1 MIKHGLILM
10 TLCLT
15 SPRRLT
21 CGYAEG
27 ACMLMV
33 RSSSHSPSR
42 RKGEPRRG
50 WLARFGLGISLFI
63 ALNLGLLKDDSVAS
77 LNKTNHYR
85 QWAFMQLNNLDQ
97 FYCLDELN
105 YKESRW
111 NPKAKN
117 GSHYG
122 IPQGRS
128 KWLST
133 VDGYKQIDWQL
144 KYIKERYDNPCNAL
158 QHHKKKGWY

>member
-1 MIKHGLILM
+1 MLGSSVAVAHKA
-10 TLCLT
+10 T
-15 SPRRLT
+15 RRARQ
-21 CGYAEG
+21 G
-27 ACMLMV
+27 
-33 RSSSHSPSR
+33 
-42 RKGEPRRG
+42 K
-50 WLARFGLGISLFI
+50 LARCWLVGIALFI
-63 ALNLGLLKDDSVAS
+63 VSLCFEKTYSVAS
-77 LNKTNHYR
+77 FDRTNHYR
-85 QWAFMQLNNLDQ
+85 QWAFVQLNNLDQ

>member
-1 MIKHGLILM
+1 
-10 TLCLT
+10 
-15 SPRRLT
+15 
-21 CGYAEG
+21 
-27 ACMLMV
+27 MLPLNAN
-33 RSSSHSPSR
+33 SLSE
-42 RKGEPRRG
+42 RKGDLRSRKI
-50 WLARFGLGISLFI
+50 ARFGLVISLSLVMTI
-63 ALNLGLLKDDSVAS
+63 AFQKNDSVAQD
-77 LNKTNHYR
+77 KTNHYR
-85 QWAFMQLNNLDQ
+85 QWAFIQLNNLDQ

-128 KWLST
+128 KYLSR

-144 KYIKERYDNPCNAL
+144 KYIEKRYSNPCNAL
-158 QHHKKKGWY
+158 AHHKIKGWY

>member
-1 MIKHGLILM
+1 M
-10 TLCLT
+10 T
-15 SPRRLT
+15 
-21 CGYAEG
+21 
-27 ACMLMV
+27 
-33 RSSSHSPSR
+33 
-42 RKGEPRRG
+42 
-50 WLARFGLGISLFI
+50 I
-63 ALNLGLLKDDSVAS
+63 AFQKNDSVA
-77 LNKTNHYR
+77 LDKTNHYR
-85 QWAFMQLNNLDQ
+85 QWAFIQLNNIDQ

-128 KWLST
+128 KWLSK

-144 KYIKERYDNPCNAL
+144 KYIEKRYSNPCNAL
-158 QHHKKKGWY
+158 AHHKIKGWY

>member
-1 MIKHGLILM
+1 
-10 TLCLT
+10 
-15 SPRRLT
+15 
-21 CGYAEG
+21 
-27 ACMLMV
+27 MLPLNAN
-33 RSSSHSPSR
+33 SLSE
-42 RKGEPRRG
+42 RKGDLRSRKI
-50 WLARFGLGISLFI
+50 ARFGLVISLFI
-63 ALNLGLLKDDSVAS
+63 ALNIAFLKDDSVAQDR
-77 LNKTNHYR
+77 TNHYR
-85 QWAFMQLNNLDQ
+85 QWAFIQLNNLDQ

-128 KWLST
+128 KYLSR

-144 KYIKERYDNPCNAL
+144 KYIEKRYSNPCNAL
-158 QHHKKKGWY
+158 AHHKIKGWY